1 MAGFSTPLR
10 GSGHETAMRNIN
22 VSDGAEGADSTTE
35 TREVASA
42 IRPDYPEPLWIQ
54 AVNLI
59 TDEIE
64 AGVLKAGTRLPP
76 ERELCQQL
84 GISRVTLRK
93 ALTKLVDD
101 GVLRPTHGRG
111 WYVAQTATAK
121 EWPNSLESFSETAKR
136 MGLEATSEVL
146 HAEER
151 SANLDEAKRLL
162 IAPGTPIFRLERVRL
177 LGGMPIALDTTKI
190 ALQLVPGIGDVD
202 FAEASLYEELAKR
215 DILPARVDA
224 VIEAQE
230 ADAELARLLD
240 LEVGKPLLVMRQ
252 VALDQSGHPLFASM
266 IKYAGDRYRLRT
278 SFARSGSAALGR

>member
-1 MAGFSTPLR
+1 MR
-10 GSGHETAMRNIN
+10 GTNAL
-22 VSDGAEGADSTTE
+22 
-35 TREVASA
+35 EVAGGAGAAAGGAAASAA

-59 TDEIE
+59 TEEIG

-111 WYVAQTATAK
+111 WYVAQTAMAK
-121 EWPNSLESFSETAKR
+121 EWPNSLESFTETARR

-151 SANLDEAKRLL
+151 SATLDEAELLL

-177 LGGMPIALDTTKI
+177 LGGMPIALDSTKI
-190 ALQLVPGIGDVD
+190 ALHLVPDIGGVD

-215 DILPARVDA
+215 DILPVRADA
-224 VIEAQE
+224 VIEAQA
-230 ADAELARLLD
+230 ADTELARLLD

-252 VALDQSGHPLFASM
+252 VALDQGGHPLFASM
-266 IKYAGDRYRLRT
+266 IEYAGDRYRLRT
-278 SFARSGSAALGR
+278 SFARSGTPSPGH